1 MSEQTIERSH
11 TPAQRKVLAR
21 LEQTRDRIAALE
33 SQLQAQLDARPME
46 LAMARRVVPP
56 VPVADIAEAA
66 GLTEAGYRFAIRTR
80 GSAPSS
86 VPVPSRARVLS
97 DLRKRRDRIASIRAQ
112 MQAQYAKRAA
122 ALHAASDLD
131 PPPLVRE
138 SCAAAGISPE
148 MYHKIIRAKG

>member
-1 MSEQTIERSH
+1 MSVQAPPTS
-11 TPAQRKVLAR
+11 AQRRVLST
-21 LEQTRDRIAALE
+21 LEKTRDRIAALE
-33 SQLQAQLDARPME
+33 SQLQEQLDARPVD
-46 LAMARRVVPP
+46 LALARRVVPP
-56 VPVADIAEAA
+56 VPVADIADAA

-80 GSAPSS
+80 GQAPSS

-112 MQAQYAKRAA
+112 MQTQYAKRAK
-122 ALHAASDLD
+122 ALHAAAALD

-148 MYHKIIRAKG
+148 MYHKIIRANGEG